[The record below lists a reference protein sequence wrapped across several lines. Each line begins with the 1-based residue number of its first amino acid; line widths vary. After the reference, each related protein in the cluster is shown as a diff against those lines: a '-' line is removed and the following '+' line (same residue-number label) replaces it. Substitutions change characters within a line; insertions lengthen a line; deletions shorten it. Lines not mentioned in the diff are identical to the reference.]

1 MGIGFL
7 IGLALGFLGRMPAR
21 CSLPR
26 SNGPFTLAMTAVGTR
41 RLPCGDPPRLLRV
54 WKCSEAV
61 RTGRRDLVHE
71 KRPRDFVGR
80 LGVNNGGG
88 VPLRQRRDQMER
100 LFGCAVSLHYRGDDR
115 SVRRAGVITGKAV
128 LWWDHGRPD
137 LDSLL
142 PSEIRPSPPFFDS
155 IVRQPIPIDLN
166 CLHVLR
172 RSALGLHLFLWLTGR
187 TFSLTHPFALTWKP
201 VDAQHRSFPEEDGD
215 HLAVQNSCKECLREL
230 KKIKRALPGLHDTT
244 ERGRHIP
251 HSAHAQ
257 VSRGRKPDACARALR
272 HMSPL
277 PCRVSL
283 KVAAA
288 RSRLPKSLSRTIRR
302 SGLWLPPDARL
313 GLDPLGRRKPTARTL
328 TLAQRGVCHCLAH
341 AALARPCT
349 WLCFVL
355 PLSGLAVAA
364 SPG

>member
-1 MGIGFL
+1 MGIGVL
-7 IGLALGFLGRMPAR
+7 VGLALGFLGRMPAR

-26 SNGPFTLAMTAVGTR
+26 SNGPFTLAMIAVGTR
-41 RLPCGDPPRLLRV
+41 RLPCGNPPRLLRF
-54 WKCSEAV
+54 WECSEAV
-61 RTGRRDLVHE
+61 RTGRRDLAHE

-80 LGVNNGGG
+80 LGVNNGG
-88 VPLRQRRDQMER
+88 VARRQRRDRMER
-100 LFGCAVSLHYRGDDR
+100 LFGCAVSLYYRRDDR
-115 SVRRAGVITGKAV
+115 SVR
-128 LWWDHGRPD
+128 RPD

-142 PSEIRPSPPFFDS
+142 PSKFRLSDPFFDS

-166 CLHVLR
+166 CLHVLS
-172 RSALGLHLFLWLTGR
+172 RSALGLHLYLWLTCR

-201 VDAQHRSFPEEDGD
+201 VYAQHRFFPEEAGD
-215 HLAVQNSCKECLREL
+215 DLTVRNFCRKCLREL
-230 KKIKRALPGLHDTT
+230 KKIKRAWPGVRYTT

-251 HSAHAQ
+251 HSAPAQ

-272 HMSPL
+272 LMSPL

-283 KVAAA
+283 KVTAA

-313 GLDPLGRRKPTARTL
+313 ALDPLGRRKPAARTL

-349 WLCFVL
+349 WLRFVL